1 MKLLRKTIIGSS
13 GQSCDFHGVFDLL
26 ADMQHGS
33 VQVTMGAWTALD
45 AANRRDPP
53 VDRTLLD
60 IFVGQWQPEMAM
72 QVIDWISTR
81 PEWAGAEILSDVVA
95 PQVATPFVSPDD
107 VIYEVGGV

>member
-1 MKLLRKTIIGSS
+1 MKLLRKTTIGAS

-26 ADMQHGS
+26 VDMQRGS

-72 QVIDWISTR
+72 QVIDWIAAR
-81 PEWAGAEILSDVVA
+81 PELAGAEIISDVVA
-95 PQVATPFVSPDD
+95 PELAPPFVAPDD
-107 VIYEVGGV
+107 VIYEVGSI